1 MAQAD
6 ELHRRAEKLRL
17 EADRAKAALGMHE
30 KTSLDSKEQSRLL
43 MQGLHDVE
51 HAAGWLE
58 AQLQQQRQQ
67 RGLCEGQDEGPS
79 GEDGGRRQQQQQQD
93 EGSVLLS
100 ALGGA
105 AGVEPRSVDH
115 QRGLAEASG
124 LRPLPELPEGH
135 RGPFA
140 G

>member
-30 KTSLDSKEQSRLL
+30 KTSVDSKEQSRLL

-67 RGLCEGQDEGPS
+67 QQGLREGDGKGPL
-79 GEDGGRRQQQQQQD
+79 GEDGGRRQQQG
-93 EGSVLLS
+93 EESALRW

-105 AGVEPRSVDH
+105 AGVEPQSVE
-115 QRGLAEASG
+115 RGLAEASG
-124 LRPLPELPEGH
+124 QRPLPELPEGH

-140 G
+140 AG